1 MNKIGWNFPPTG
13 GGVETGI
20 NDAGIVTFDGAPLS
34 SLAREII
41 QNSLDARADP
51 ERPVHITFE
60 LREIE
65 PNEIAGAELARHLD
79 SCISEWGKDP
89 KALATLCG
97 ARNALKAE
105 RLQLLG
111 VIDTNT
117 TGLEGDTWRGLV
129 KVAGASFKRSESAG
143 GSFGVGKA
151 APFTV
156 SPLRTV
162 CYWSAFEE
170 GGNLTE
176 KFQGKAV
183 LVSHKHNFGKG
194 LETTSGTGFFGLTDG
209 CEALQGGDIPKVFR
223 PAAGGEVEPGT
234 AVWIVGFNPDQ
245 YGEPWQRAI
254 ARSVVE
260 SFFYSIQQ
268 GDLEILLEPDESG
281 GDEALWDIR
290 KADLPTL
297 FSQLTNEPEG
307 EDDDDAD
314 DAIDRAK
321 LYWRLVSSGQ
331 PTAVME
337 PPDKDLG
344 QVKLWIGSEDDLP
357 GERLPSRVALIRG
370 TGMVVTDQQVK
381 HRFRRLREYAAV
393 CVIDDDH
400 ANKLLRDMENPA
412 HDQFQYE
419 RLNEAERDR
428 GRRALD
434 RLADFLRDQLRSHAA
449 LPAVEVTDVV
459 DELAEY
465 LFDDHPGPLDG
476 ATASD
481 GAESAFGKI
490 GAVKK
495 KPPRLR
501 VTPTVTLENDDLADG
516 EGGDGPNKGGSG
528 GGGGGE
534 GHGGGGGGGSGEGE
548 GRGGTGGRGGSKGR
562 RVLELGDVRVVHDP
576 DDQRR
581 SRIAFTAPETAVAAL
596 TIDEAGDAA
605 AIARSD
611 ITVLGENGEQVAL
624 SQFELVEGVR
634 YELTITGQET
644 LADAAW
650 QVGAVVEAQA

>member
-1 MNKIGWNFPPTG
+1 MNRIGWNFPPTG

-41 QNSLDARADP
+41 QNSLDARDNP
-51 ERPVHITFE
+51 ELPVHITFE
-60 LREIE
+60 LRQIE
-65 PNEIAGAELARHLD
+65 PSKIAGEELAQHLD
-79 SCISEWGKDP
+79 SCINEWGNDP
-89 KALATLCG
+89 KALGTLRA
-97 ARNALKAE
+97 ARDALDAE
-105 RLQLLG
+105 TLQLLG

-162 CYWSAFEE
+162 CYWSAFDE
-170 GGNLTE
+170 GGGLKE

-183 LVSHKHNFGKG
+183 LVSHEHDFGRG
-194 LETTSGTGFFGLTDG
+194 LETTSGTGFFGLIDG
-209 CEALQGGDIPKVFR
+209 CEALQGTDIPKIFR
-223 PAAGGEVEPGT
+223 PDAGWEAKPGT

-245 YGEPWQRAI
+245 HGEQWQRAI

-260 SFFYSIQQ
+260 SFFYGIQQ
-268 GDLEILLEPDESG
+268 GDLEILLEPDERG
-281 GDEALWDIR
+281 GDESPWDIR
-290 KADLPTL
+290 KAHLPTL
-297 FSQLTNEPEG
+297 FSQLTNKPEG
-307 EDDDDAD
+307 EDDD

-321 LYWRLVSSGQ
+321 LYWRLVSGGP
-331 PTAVME
+331 PTAVMD

-344 QVKLWIGSEDDLP
+344 QVKLWIGTEDDFP
-357 GERLPSRVALIRG
+357 GESLPSRVALIRG
-370 TGMVVTDQQVK
+370 TGMIVTDQQSK

-393 CVIDDDH
+393 CVIDDDD

-412 HDQFQYE
+412 HDQFQFE
-419 RLNEAERDR
+419 RLSEGDRDR

-434 RLADFLRDQLRSHAA
+434 RLADFLRTQLRIHAA
-449 LPAVEVTDVV
+449 PPAVEVTDVV

-465 LFDDHPGPLDG
+465 LFDDHPGPL
-476 ATASD
+476 AAAAASD
-481 GAESAFGKI
+481 GAESAFGQV

-501 VTPTVTLENDDLADG
+501 VTPTVTLESDDPLDA
-516 EGGDGPNKGGSG
+516 EGGDGTDKGSS

-534 GHGGGGGGGSGEGE
+534 GNGGGGGGGAGEGE
-548 GRGGTGGRGGSKGR
+548 GRGGTGSRGGSKGR
-562 RVLELGDVRVVHDP
+562 RILELGDVRVLHDP

-581 SRIAFTAPETAVAAL
+581 SRVAFTAPETVVAAL
-596 TIDEAGDAA
+596 TIAEAGDAA

-611 ITVLGENGEQVAL
+611 LTVLGENGEQATL

-634 YELTITGQET
+634 YELTINGQET

-650 QVGAVVEAQA
+650 QVGAVVEAQT

>member
-34 SLAREII
+34 SLAREIL
-41 QNSLDARADP
+41 QNSLDARADA

-65 PNEIAGAELARHLD
+65 PSEIAGEELAQHLD
-79 SCISEWGKDP
+79 SCISEWGRDP
-89 KALATLCG
+89 KARATLRG
-97 ARNALKAE
+97 ARDALNAE
-105 RLQLLG
+105 SLQLLG

-117 TGLEGDTWRGLV
+117 TGLEGKTWRGLV

-162 CYWSAFEE
+162 CYWSAFED
-170 GGNLTE
+170 GGTLTE

-183 LVSHKHNFGKG
+183 LVSHKHDFGNG
-194 LETTSGTGFFGLTDG
+194 PETTSGTGFFGLTDG
-209 CEALQGGDIPKVFR
+209 CEALEGGDIPKVFR
-223 PAAGGEVEPGT
+223 RTPGGKAEPGT

-245 YGEPWQRAI
+245 HGERWQRAI

-260 SFFYSIQQ
+260 SFFYGIQQ

-281 GDEALWDIR
+281 GDEALWNIR
-290 KADLPTL
+290 KAALPAL
-297 FSQLTNEPEG
+297 FGQLTNEPEG
-307 EDDDDAD
+307 EDDDDA
-314 DAIDRAK
+314 IDRAQ
-321 LYWRLVSSGQ
+321 LYWRLVSGGP
-331 PTAVME
+331 PTAVMD

-344 QVKLWIGSEDDLP
+344 RVKLWIGTEDDFP
-357 GERLPSRVALIRG
+357 NENLPSRVALIRG
-370 TGMVVTDQQVK
+370 TGMIVTDLQAK

-419 RLNEAERDR
+419 RLREEERDR
-428 GRRALD
+428 GRLALD
-434 RLADFLRDQLRSHAA
+434 RLADFLRTQLRIHAA
-449 LPAVEVTDVV
+449 PPAVEVTDVV

-476 ATASD
+476 PAAKD
-481 GAESAFGKI
+481 GAESAFGQV

-501 VTPTVTLENDDLADG
+501 VKPSVTLEDDEPVDG
-516 EGGDGPNKGGSG
+516 EGGDGSGRGGSG
-528 GGGGGE
+528 GGGGE
-534 GHGGGGGGGSGEGE
+534 GNGGGGGGGGGEGE
-548 GRGGTGGRGGSKGR
+548 GSGGAGSRGGSKGR
-562 RVLELGDVRVVHDP
+562 RILELGDVRVVHDP
-576 DDQRR
+576 ADELR
-581 SRIAFTAPETAVAAL
+581 SRVAFTAPETAVAAL

-605 AIARSD
+605 AIARTD
-611 ITVLGENGEQVAL
+611 IAVLDEQGEQVSL
-624 SQFELVEGVR
+624 SRFEMVEGVR
-634 YELTITGQET
+634 YELTITGQQP

-650 QVGAVVEAQA
+650 QVGAVVEAEK

>member
-1 MNKIGWNFPPTG
+1 MNRIGWNFPPTG

-34 SLAREII
+34 SLARETI

-60 LREIE
+60 LRQIE
-65 PNEIAGAELARHLD
+65 PNEIARAELARHLD
-79 SCISEWGKDP
+79 SCISEWSNDP
-89 KALATLCG
+89 KALATLRG
-97 ARNALKAE
+97 ARDALDAE
-105 RLQLLG
+105 KLQLLG

-117 TGLEGDTWRGLV
+117 TGLEGRLWRGLV
-129 KVAGASFKRSESAG
+129 KWAGASVKSSESAG

-170 GGNLTE
+170 GGTLTE

-183 LVSHKHNFGKG
+183 LVSHKHDFGKG

-223 PAAGGEVEPGT
+223 RAAGGKAEPGT

-245 YGEPWQRAI
+245 HGERWQSAI

-260 SFFYSIQQ
+260 SFFYGIQQ

-290 KADLPTL
+290 KAALPTL

-307 EDDDDAD
+307 EDDDDA
-314 DAIDRAK
+314 IDRAR
-321 LYWRLVSSGQ
+321 LYWRLVSSGP
-331 PTAVME
+331 PTAVMD

-344 QVKLWIGSEDDLP
+344 QVKLWIGTEDDFP
-357 GERLPSRVALIRG
+357 GESLPSRVALIRG
-370 TGMVVTDQQVK
+370 TGMIVTDQQSK

-393 CVIDDDH
+393 CVIDDDD

-419 RLNEAERDR
+419 RLSEEERDR

-434 RLADFLRDQLRSHAA
+434 RLADFLRTQLRIHAA
-449 LPAVEVTDVV
+449 PPAVEVTDVV

-476 ATASD
+476 AAASD
-481 GAESAFGKI
+481 GAESAFGQV

-501 VTPTVTLENDDLADG
+501 VTPTVTLEDEEPVDG

-528 GGGGGE
+528 GGGGE
-534 GHGGGGGGGSGEGE
+534 GNGGGGGGGAGEGE
-548 GRGGTGGRGGSKGR
+548 GGGGTGSRGGSKGR
-562 RVLELGDVRVVHDP
+562 RILELGDVRVVHDP

-581 SRIAFTAPETAVAAL
+581 SRVAFTAPETAVAAL

-605 AIARSD
+605 AITRSD
-611 ITVLGENGEQVAL
+611 ITVLGENGEQVTL
-624 SQFELVEGVR
+624 KQFKLVEGVR
-634 YELTITGQET
+634 YELTITGRET

-650 QVGAVVEAQA
+650 QVGAVVEAQT